1 MSSHALPTTPSR
13 TSRGESHASLVGTP
27 VTSKSAVSQQA
38 ATPVPSRNSQATSR
52 VTSRRQSYEPQQQ
65 KQEEAQEQHY
75 EEVEAA
81 EEEIYEEVVE
91 GADGLEDDNAEDVQE
106 EEEILIEPS
115 DLIRAENEDWMS
127 WPHEDLSIHT
137 SQMNLA
143 LLQLAEDIAQWR
155 VHCSKINKNGK
166 ELYEQYVQQCHRL
179 QRTST
184 ILKATRRENVE
195 LADKLK
201 GHEETTLVAEQ
212 RYTAQQDRFKSN
224 LEACQTMKDA
234 LAAANRR
241 VKELEASKSE
251 QGAAI
256 EKQLMEREAAL
267 ENAME
272 LAQSLSK
279 SLSDANERISQLEED
294 QETLS
299 NSLESCEAN
308 FEAEREAMTATIE
321 SLQRENAEYSKQIDS
336 LAETPSSSAVG
347 SSDDSDA
354 YAHSATSNVPE
365 TPSKR
370 SSSPQ
375 KRVEALSIR
384 VETLRAHNSKLEDVI
399 NRQEKTMKMQLEE
412 ASHNEMKWK
421 SVAKKV
427 QQELE
432 DVEVELDAQKLA
444 NEGLKLE
451 LSEAEENAVRTRDM
465 SARLASAESQIHE
478 LTATITDLEKKQAA
492 AESRA
497 EEMKLK
503 ASDVSA
509 VQKKL
514 DATLHELDS
523 LRSTHVQ
530 TEDDMR
536 LLYLQHKQEKADLEA
551 LYKHED
557 YKSRYADAI
566 NRASILHQK
575 LTHVLQFIASNDALS
590 KLASE
595 TTDRSAKEVLQGG
608 WTSDLTTP
616 TKSVHAVASS
626 PARGSR
632 VAAAGATPR
641 KATIAS
647 SSPYASPAVGVG
659 SAKKSRSKVRRISMA
674 VSSSSSSLAS
684 SSSSSSLSSQSQSSS
699 ANETAHL
706 AQSLVEACKSWKS
719 KCETLAQRI
728 VGLETL
734 IVRERQ
740 VRFETVQRVT
750 AEHEEH
756 MQHNLDAIHIS
767 HDSQVARYEAELSAQ
782 ATTIEA
788 QTEAYH
794 SLQATYMQMIAEI
807 EHLRMLL
814 HNASCDLI
822 TYKTVYEETKSV
834 TEEKFESEKA
844 RLEEALASVKSE
856 LDAQREAH
864 ESTVA
869 VLREDIDAKDE
880 TIMFMESEAQS
891 TRETEADARKSL
903 LEEHYMQVSNLEV
916 KLETQ
921 QVHMETQ
928 ETSLSELKKTCE
940 SLSADCAAI
949 AQQRDAFGAQLN
961 LHATHIVGLSLALQ
975 RSTSA
980 YDASKS
986 DATDLN
992 ALLTQAED
1000 EKAVLSDELQLAE
1013 IMLGRAKG
1021 TLMVQARR
1029 MENTESQLVA
1039 QKEATFG
1046 ALAHSEMLET
1056 EIKTINAANEER
1068 VSAFELALDQMR
1080 EVHANL
1086 QSEYETTKAT
1096 LEAEMSHK
1104 VSELERRLSEQSSES
1119 ESSVAALEEEI
1130 SRVKSDTEQR
1140 VADEAEKLAKK
1151 EADLEAT
1158 LSALAELEDR
1168 SQEYSLELEAIKT
1181 TLCEEEAKWTALA
1194 HTAESEKSGLAAL
1207 LEASSRDAIA
1217 LRANLETKNAELEI
1231 ITRESERLA
1240 GEKEKVAVELER
1252 KTLELDLSLQSNSS
1266 LESSRNQLEVV
1277 IKRLENSQTEVQVQN
1292 VELEKTLDMERDE
1305 LKKLCAQI
1313 SSLQEQL
1320 ATQAVQHQHALLK
1333 SSSSTLLP
1341 TNSLSVSQHFAQQPI
1356 VGGAS
1361 EEMERLY
1368 ADHHVWLAQVKT
1380 ALISA
1385 TSTYAG
1391 DVTVR
1396 RAEME
1401 QETAA
1406 YRARITQLET
1416 LIQEREEERDAL
1428 TEKIARGSEDLTVAK
1443 NSHRTLILQNGM
1455 LSSLFQLALNAAALA
1470 KAQADDGSIATATA
1484 SATTA
1489 VLANAEAIAAIA
1501 EERGF
1506 VPSMK
1511 ELMKLQRTTGS
1522 LLTKVQQCEDE
1533 NKQLK
1538 IKLSESKT
1546 LLYEKEDTWIAQLR
1560 TCKQRYTKSEEQ
1572 LKSAEQAKLQLFT
1585 FLAQIRESLV
1595 RTVQVPQ
1602 IRDLLK
1608 QWTPLMNSLQG
1619 QLVSHYPPTQ
1629 E

>member
-1 MSSHALPTTPSR
+1 MSLTQQ
-13 TSRGESHASLVGTP
+13 
-27 VTSKSAVSQQA
+27 QQA
-38 ATPVPSRNSQATSR
+38 ATPVPSRNAQASSR
-52 VTSRRQSYEPQQQ
+52 ITSRRQSYEPQQQ
-65 KQEEAQEQHY
+65 AQQEAQQQAQQEQEQQYEDAQTEEEMY
-75 EEVEAA
+75 EEVED
-81 EEEIYEEVVE
+81 ET
-91 GADGLEDDNAEDVQE
+91 LETEDVQE

-115 DLIRAENEDWMS
+115 DLIRAENEDWIS
-127 WPHEDLSIHT
+127 WPHEDLSLHT

-155 VHCSKINKNGK
+155 LHCSKINKNGK

-201 GHEETTLVAEQ
+201 VHEDSSLVAEQ

-234 LAAANRR
+234 LTAANRR

-279 SLSDANERISQLEED
+279 SLSDANERISQLEEE
-294 QETLS
+294 QESLT
-299 NSLESCEAN
+299 NSLESCESN

-321 SLQRENAEYSKQIDS
+321 SLQRENAEYSRQIDS
-336 LAETPSSSAVG
+336 LAETPSSSASG
-347 SSDDSDA
+347 AYEDSDA
-354 YAHSATSNVPE
+354 HSHSATSNVPE

-384 VETLRAHNSKLEDVI
+384 VETLRSHNAKLEDVI

-451 LSEAEENAVRTRDM
+451 LSEADETIARSRDTT
-465 SARLASAESQIHE
+465 ARLASAESQIHE
-478 LTATITDLEKKQAA
+478 LTSAIAELEKKKTA

-497 EEMKLK
+497 EEMKLN
-503 ASDVSA
+503 ASDVST
-509 VQKKL
+509 VQRKL

-523 LRSTHVQ
+523 LRSAHVQ

-575 LTHVLQFIASNDALS
+575 LTHVLQFIASNEAIC

-595 TTDRSAKEVLQGG
+595 TTDRSAKEALQVG
-608 WTSDLTTP
+608 WTCDLTTP
-616 TKSVHAVASS
+616 TKSVHSVAAVAS

-647 SSPYASPAVGVG
+647 SSPYASPAVG

-674 VSSSSSSLAS
+674 ISSSSSSSSLAS
-684 SSSSSSLSSQSQSSS
+684 SSSSSSLSSQQPSS

-706 AQSLVEACKSWKS
+706 AQSLVDACKSWKS

-740 VRFETVQRVT
+740 IRFDTVQKVT
-750 AEHEEH
+750 SEHEEQ

-782 ATTIEA
+782 SMTIEA

-794 SLQATYMQMIAEI
+794 SLHATYMQMIAEI
-807 EHLRMLL
+807 EHLRMML

-822 TYKTVYEETKSV
+822 TYKTIYEETKAV
-834 TEEKFESEKA
+834 TEEKYESEKA
-844 RLEEALASVKSE
+844 HLEDALLSVKSE

-864 ESTVA
+864 EQAVA
-869 VLREDIDAKDE
+869 ALREDIDAKDE

-928 ETSLSELKKTCE
+928 EMSISELKKNLE
-940 SLSADCAAI
+940 SISADCAAVT
-949 AQQRDAFGAQLN
+949 QQRDDFASQLES
-961 LHATHIVGLSLALQ
+961 HATSIVGLSLALQ

-980 YDASKS
+980 YEASKTDS
-986 DATDLN
+986 TDLN
-992 ALLTQAED
+992 ALLIQAED
-1000 EKAVLSDELQLAE
+1000 ERAALSDELHLAE

-1029 MENTESQLVA
+1029 MDNTESQLVA

-1080 EVHANL
+1080 EAHVNL
-1086 QSEYETTKAT
+1086 QSEYETSKAT

-1104 VSELERRLSEQSSES
+1104 VSELERLLSEQTSDSK
-1119 ESSVAALEEEI
+1119 SSVTALEEEI
-1130 SRVKSDTEQR
+1130 ARAKSDMELQLSEKTE
-1140 VADEAEKLAKK
+1140 ALAKK

-1168 SQEYSLELEAIKT
+1168 SQEYSLELEALKT
-1181 TLCEEEAKWTALA
+1181 TLGEEEAKWTALT
-1194 HTAESEKSGLAAL
+1194 HTAESEKLGLAAL
-1207 LEASSRDAIA
+1207 LEASSRDAIS
-1217 LRANLETKNAELEI
+1217 LRADLEAKNTEVEI

-1240 GEKEKVAVELER
+1240 GEKEKVAVALER
-1252 KTLELDLSLQSNSS
+1252 KTLELDLSLQSNTS

-1277 IKRLENSQTEVQVQN
+1277 IKRLENSQNEVQAQN

-1320 ATQAVQHQHALLK
+1320 AVQALQHQQALLK
-1333 SSSSTLLP
+1333 SSSSSILP

-1368 ADHHVWLAQVKT
+1368 ADHHLWLAQVKS
-1380 ALISA
+1380 ALLTA

-1391 DVTVR
+1391 DVTSR

-1401 QETAA
+1401 QESAA

-1416 LIQEREEERDAL
+1416 LIQEREEERDTL
-1428 TEKIARGSEDLTVAK
+1428 NEKIARGAEDLTVAK

-1455 LSSLFQLALNAAALA
+1455 LSSLFQLALNAAAIA
-1470 KAQADDGSIATATA
+1470 KAHENGAGS
-1484 SATTA
+1484 SVSNATTA
-1489 VLANAEAIAAIA
+1489 VLANADAIAAIA

-1572 LKSAEQAKLQLFT
+1572 LKLAEQAKLQLFT

-1619 QLVSHYPPTQ
+1619 QLISHYPPTQ